1 MGQTTVQDCIGKVVD
16 ELGWAKRGVSTHTLR
31 HCYAT
36 HQLERGV
43 NLRTLQVVL
52 GHARIQTTLGYLRV
66 LPEHVAGLKS
76 PFDVLGTPEGD
87 LLR

>member
-1 MGQTTVQDCIGKVVD
+1 
-16 ELGWAKRGVSTHTLR
+16 
-31 HCYAT
+31 
-36 HQLERGV
+36 
-43 NLRTLQVVL
+43 VL